1 MTVAIAAPHTPRP
14 NVKMKSGSK
23 SRLARAPM
31 ATESMP
37 MVEYP
42 WALIK
47 GFIPTAIMDGQG
59 TYQVEHEVGIGK
71 YQCFFGGSKK
81 DEKGMGKEHDQ
92 SP

>member
-1 MTVAIAAPHTPRP
+1 MSRQMTVAIAAPHTPRP
-14 NVKMKSGSK
+14 NAKMKSGSK

-47 GFIPTAIMDGQG
+47 GFIPMEIM
-59 TYQVEHEVGIGK
+59 EGIV
-71 YQCFFGGSKK
+71 
-81 DEKGMGKEHDQ
+81 
-92 SP
+92 PIR